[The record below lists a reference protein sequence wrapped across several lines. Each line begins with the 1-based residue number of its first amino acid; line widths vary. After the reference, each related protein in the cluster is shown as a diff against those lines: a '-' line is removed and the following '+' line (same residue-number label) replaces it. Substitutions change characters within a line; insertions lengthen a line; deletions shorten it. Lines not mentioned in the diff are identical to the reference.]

1 LDEEAQRFGKNP
13 WQNGLAPNAH
23 TLEKFMRYA
32 AAQGYVP
39 RALSL
44 EEAFWPG
51 SKAIADAPAC
61 RRVPTRT

>member
-13 WQNGLAPNAH
+13 WQNGLAPNVH
-23 TLEKFMRYA
+23 TLEKFMQYA

-44 EEAFWPG
+44 EETFWPP
-51 SKAIADAPAC
+51 SKATVPIC
-61 RRVPTRT
+61 QRVPTRA